1 MFSTL
6 GLWVRIGVGKFSFL
20 SPGPGLAKAF
30 KSPTLA
36 PPLSKKWKSYLPT
49 SSHPTDRRMS
59 ARATRS
65 RRKRFRPKT
74 RFMDISLYHTMLHEP
89 ERETIIESMECR
101 EKRNRITRIRQMYEQ
116 RLSPVIATP
125 GTTPTRMTTSVD
137 PAVTFL
143 ATTCSSMKSSRKK
156 WASAIILVFAFVI
169 VGCGPRLHDL

>member
-1 MFSTL
+1 
-6 GLWVRIGVGKFSFL
+6 
-20 SPGPGLAKAF
+20 
-30 KSPTLA
+30 
-36 PPLSKKWKSYLPT
+36 
-49 SSHPTDRRMS
+49 
-59 ARATRS
+59 
-65 RRKRFRPKT
+65 
-74 RFMDISLYHTMLHEP
+74 MDISLYHTMLHEP